1 MLNYLASTKTFA
13 ETFLT
18 RYSYA
23 IDVCGMSCRVSVRLS
38 VRNGC
43 IVAKRWVVRE
53 NFLYK

>member
-38 VRNGC
+38 VC
-43 IVAKRWVVRE
+43 P
-53 NFLYK
+53 